1 MKKYRNIFFL
11 SVFFFSLLFIV
22 GCKEDNTLDGAEEV
36 YIEISPKD
44 GYIMLGDTVSLKAVV
59 SNVSGDVIDTP
70 VKWSVDDDRVLKLE
84 NGNITAIEGA
94 QGKTTNV
101 RATLQNGKYAIS
113 KMTVTNHIVDGVGA
127 LVDTYYSY
135 NNDFDTIWFVVNPKN
150 LLLDY
155 EPIVENSNKELV
167 VPKATALKV
176 NKEAGM
182 VGYAFSSAREV
193 GAATITLSIGPSG
206 NEKKA
211 STEVVL
217 CPVVEA
223 SFSSD
228 FSYPTYEYYTTMDLN
243 VEDTVWLYTRV
254 TPAQNTDL
262 ENAQKFYKWSATGNA
277 AQLVKSDVEIVEFR
291 GHDAYIAL
299 RSAAFEGTSQFKFTC
314 YGSEATVTIDV
325 QDYKRRYPVDK
336 LYTDKESYSVPM
348 EATILVI
355 PSVEPLS
362 SYAYHQPHFTVED
375 ETLAE
380 LLGYDGGA
388 MRVRGLKEGN
398 TNLIITSNDK
408 TIRVP
413 LEITEKV
420 NKIIWES
427 GNPLTMFVGT
437 SVKWKVKVETVSGRI
452 YPVSWTSLNNDIAVA
467 VPNEDDSSIATIT
480 ASNAGQAYFKAEAGG
495 KITTNSPIKVLP
507 IPKEDIV
514 LTDKNTIS
522 DGNAA
527 YEDFVDNESVLSVI
541 LTSKDSEYGVFR
553 IYIHGFVSGSDP
565 TGTYDATTSAMT
577 LDVGGAKAEIVS
589 GTVSVAYD
597 NDGTSII
604 NVNVIVKVGD
614 KRFTLKASIG
624 S

>member
-1 MKKYRNIFFL
+1 MKKYKNIFFL
-11 SVFFFSLLFIV
+11 NVFFFVLLSVV
-22 GCKEDNTLDGAEEV
+22 GCKEDDTLDGAEEV

-44 GYIMLGDTVSLKAVV
+44 GYIMLGDTVSLRAIV

-84 NGNITAIEGA
+84 NGNVTAVEGA
-94 QGKTTNV
+94 QGKSTNV

-155 EPIVENSNKELV
+155 EPTVENSNKQLV
-167 VPKATALKV
+167 VPKANSLKV
-176 NKEAGM
+176 NKE
-182 VGYAFSSAREV
+182 
-193 GAATITLSIGPSG
+193 T
-206 NEKKA
+206 
-211 STEVVL
+211 
-217 CPVVEA
+217 

-228 FSYPTYEYYTTMDLN
+228 FSYPTYEYYTTMDIN
-243 VEDTVWLYTRV
+243 AEDTVWLYTRI
-254 TPAQNTDL
+254 TPAQNADL
-262 ENAQKFYKWSATGNA
+262 ENALQYYKWSATGNA
-277 AQLVKSDVEIVEFR
+277 SQMVKSDVEIVEYR
-291 GHDAYIAL
+291 GYDAYIVL
-299 RSAAFEGTSQFKFTC
+299 RSAAFEGTSQFKFSC
-314 YGSEATVTIDV
+314 YGSEATATIDV
-325 QDYKRRYPVDK
+325 QDYKLRYPVEK

-362 SYAYHQPHFTVED
+362 SYAYHQPRFTIED

-388 MRVRGLKEGN
+388 MRVRGLKEGS

-408 TIRVP
+408 TIKVP

-420 NKIIWES
+420 NQIIWES

-437 SVKWKVKVETVSGRI
+437 SVEWKATVKTVSGRI
-452 YPVSWTSLNNDIAVA
+452 YPVNWISLNEDIAVA
-467 VPNEDDSSIATIT
+467 TPHEDDSSMATIT
-480 ASNAGQAYFKAEAGG
+480 AFSAGRASFRAEAGG
-495 KITTNSPIKVLP
+495 KVTTDSPIRVLP
-507 IPKEDIV
+507 IPEEDIV
-514 LTDKNTIS
+514 LTDENTIG
-522 DGNAA
+522 DGNAV
-527 YEDFVDNESVLSVI
+527 YEDYLNDESVLSVI
-541 LTSKDSEYGVFR
+541 LTPKDSEYGVFR

-565 TGTYDATTSAMT
+565 TGTYDAATSAMT
-577 LDVGGAKAEIVS
+577 LDIDGAKAEIVS
-589 GTVSVAYD
+589 GTISVAYD
-597 NDGTSII
+597 NNGASII
-604 NVNVIVKVGD
+604 NANVTVKVND
-614 KRFTLKASIG
+614 KKFTLKASIG

>member
-1 MKKYRNIFFL
+1 MKKYKNIFFL
-11 SVFFFSLLFIV
+11 NVFFFVLLSV
-22 GCKEDNTLDGAEEV
+22 MGCKEDDTLDGAEEV

-44 GYIMLGDTVSLKAVV
+44 GYIMLGDTVSLRAIV

-84 NGNITAIEGA
+84 NGNVTAVEGA
-94 QGKTTNV
+94 QGKSTNV

-155 EPIVENSNKELV
+155 EPTVENSNKQLV
-167 VPKATALKV
+167 VPKANSLKV
-176 NKEAGM
+176 NKETGM
-182 VGYAFSSAREV
+182 VGYAFSSAREAGSV
-193 GAATITLSIGPSG
+193 TITLSIGPSG
-206 NEKKA
+206 NEEKA
-211 STEVVL
+211 STEIVL

-228 FSYPTYEYYTTMDLN
+228 FSYPTYEYYTTMDIN
-243 VEDTVWLYTRV
+243 AEDTVWLYTRI
-254 TPAQNTDL
+254 TPAQNADL
-262 ENAQKFYKWSATGNA
+262 ENALQYYKWSATGNA
-277 AQLVKSDVEIVEFR
+277 SQMVKSDVEIVEYR
-291 GHDAYIAL
+291 GYDAYIVL
-299 RSAAFEGTSQFKFTC
+299 RSAAFEGTSQFKFSC
-314 YGSEATVTIDV
+314 YGSEATATIDV
-325 QDYKRRYPVDK
+325 QDYKLRYPVEK

-362 SYAYHQPHFTVED
+362 SYAYHQPRFTIED

-388 MRVRGLKEGN
+388 MRVRGLKEGS

-408 TIRVP
+408 TIKVP

-420 NKIIWES
+420 NQIIWES

-437 SVKWKVKVETVSGRI
+437 SVEWKATVKTVSGRI
-452 YPVSWTSLNNDIAVA
+452 YPVNWISLNEDIAVA
-467 VPNEDDSSIATIT
+467 TPHEDDSSMATIT
-480 ASNAGQAYFKAEAGG
+480 AFSAGRASFRAEAGG
-495 KITTNSPIKVLP
+495 KVTTDSPIRVLP
-507 IPKEDIV
+507 IPEEDIV
-514 LTDKNTIS
+514 LTDENTIG
-522 DGNAA
+522 DGNAV
-527 YEDFVDNESVLSVI
+527 YEDYLNDESVLSVI
-541 LTSKDSEYGVFR
+541 LTPKDSEYGVFR

-565 TGTYDATTSAMT
+565 TGTYDAATSAMT
-577 LDVGGAKAEIVS
+577 LDIDGAKAEIVS
-589 GTVSVAYD
+589 GTISVAYD
-597 NDGTSII
+597 NNGASII
-604 NVNVIVKVGD
+604 NANVTVKVND
-614 KRFTLKASIG
+614 KKFTLKASIG

>member
-1 MKKYRNIFFL
+1 MKKYKNIFFL
-11 SVFFFSLLFIV
+11 NVFFFVLLSVV
-22 GCKEDNTLDGAEEV
+22 GCKEDDTLDGAEEV

-44 GYIMLGDTVSLKAVV
+44 GYIMLGDTVSLRAIV

-84 NGNITAIEGA
+84 NGNVTAVEGA
-94 QGKTTNV
+94 QGKSTNV

-155 EPIVENSNKELV
+155 EPTVENSNKQLV
-167 VPKATALKV
+167 VPKANSLKV
-176 NKEAGM
+176 NKETGM
-182 VGYAFSSAREV
+182 VGYAFSSAREA
-193 GAATITLSIGPSG
+193 GSAIITLSIGPSG
-206 NEKKA
+206 NEEKA
-211 STEVVL
+211 STEIVL

-243 VEDTVWLYTRV
+243 AEDTVWLYTRI
-254 TPAQNTDL
+254 TPAQNADL
-262 ENAQKFYKWSATGNA
+262 ENALQYYKWSATGNA
-277 AQLVKSDVEIVEFR
+277 SQMVKSDVEIVEYR
-291 GHDAYIAL
+291 GYDAYIVL
-299 RSAAFEGTSQFKFTC
+299 RSAAFEGTSQFKFSC
-314 YGSEATVTIDV
+314 YGSEATATIDV
-325 QDYKRRYPVDK
+325 QDYKLRYPVEK

-362 SYAYHQPHFTVED
+362 SYAYHQPRFTIED

-388 MRVRGLKEGN
+388 MRVRGLKEGS

-408 TIRVP
+408 TIKVP

-420 NKIIWES
+420 NQIIWES

-437 SVKWKVKVETVSGRI
+437 SVEWKATVKTVSGRI
-452 YPVSWTSLNNDIAVA
+452 YPVNWISLNEDIAVA
-467 VPNEDDSSIATIT
+467 TPHEDDSSMATIT
-480 ASNAGQAYFKAEAGG
+480 AFNAGRASFRAEAGG
-495 KITTNSPIKVLP
+495 KVTTDSPIRVLP
-507 IPKEDIV
+507 IPEEDIV
-514 LTDKNTIS
+514 LTDENTIG
-522 DGNAA
+522 DGNAV
-527 YEDFVDNESVLSVI
+527 YEDYLNDESVLSVI
-541 LTSKDSEYGVFR
+541 LTPKDSEYGVFR

-565 TGTYDATTSAMT
+565 TGIYDAATSAMT
-577 LDVGGAKAEIVS
+577 LDIDGAKAEIVS
-589 GTVSVAYD
+589 GTISVAYD
-597 NDGTSII
+597 NNGASII
-604 NVNVIVKVGD
+604 NANVTVKVND